1 MSSNLGVLGQLQ
13 PSASTLSSLYVVPS
27 NLTVAISQLQVCN
40 LTSNSDTWSVSI
52 APLGA
57 VDDPSQYL
65 YYSLIIDANDS
76 FMAWF
81 NFTLNGTDVIRC
93 QSASGNISFSV
104 FGTAG
109 GC

>member
-13 PSASTLSSLYVVPS
+13 PSAGILSDLYVVPS

-52 APLGA
+52 AAAGA
-57 VDDPSQYL
+57 ADNASQYL
-65 YYSLIIDANDS
+65 YYNLIIDANDS

-81 NFTLNGTDVIRC
+81 NFTLNGGDVIRC
-93 QSASGNISFSV
+93 LSASGNITFSV

>member
-40 LTSNSDTWSVSI
+40 LAYANDTWSVSI
-52 APLGA
+52 APGGIADAL
-57 VDDPSQYL
+57 DQYL
-65 YYSLIIDANDS
+65 YYNLPIDPSDS
-76 FMAWF
+76 FMTWF
-81 NFTLNGTDVIRC
+81 NFTLNSGDVIRC
-93 QSASGNISFSV
+93 LSASGNISFSI

-109 GC
+109 C